1 MKKILLSFALFTL
14 VVGGVSAQSP
24 FGNWLKAASVE
35 MRADW
40 QGNWAGTEKLPDESG
55 FRGKFLNL
63 KLSGDLGRYFS
74 YNYRQRFSKE
84 IASGFFNATDYIN
97 VDFHPT
103 EKWSVTAGKMPVPI
117 GGFEYYYAPIDVYRY
132 TEFCNNISCYQ
143 FGLQGAY
150 KPTKHDAIELFAGQS
165 IFRQPGADLYGF
177 SARYHGTH
185 GFYEA
190 LHSVGMFEYAHNL
203 WINYI
208 ALGNTFNFSHGHFI
222 LDYTNRYASGY
233 DASFFGDFTLSAEL
247 HVQPIKELNV
257 FAKYSFDY
265 NKENAGDL
273 LVLAGTEQHSIGG
286 GVEYFPIHG
295 RQDLRLHAAY
305 THHFGEPVRTIGG
318 FADDGNFLTVG
329 VTFRADLLN
338 LKKQFTRN

>member
-1 MKKILLSFALFTL
+1 MKKIILTLALFSL
-14 VVGGVSAQSP
+14 VVNGVSAQSP
-24 FGNWLKAASVE
+24 FGNWLKTASLE

-40 QGNWAGTEKLPDESG
+40 QGSWAGSEKLPDESG

-103 EKWSVTAGKMPVPI
+103 EHWSVAAGKMPVPI

-150 KPTKHDAIELFAGQS
+150 MPTHHDAIELFAGQS

-185 GFYEA
+185 GWYEG
-190 LHSVGMFEYAHNL
+190 LHSVGMFEYANGR

-208 ALGNTFNFSHGHFI
+208 ALGNTFSFSKCRAIVDF
-222 LDYTNRYASGY
+222 TNRYAGSDHGN
-233 DASFFGDFTLSAEL
+233 FLGDFTLSAEF

-257 FAKYSFDY
+257 FAKYTFDR
-265 NKENAGDL
+265 NKENAADL
-273 LVLAGTEQHSIGG
+273 LVLPGTEQHSVGG
-286 GVEYFPIHG
+286 GIEYFPLKG
-295 RQDLRLHAAY
+295 RQDLRVHAAY
-305 THHFGEPVRTIGG
+305 THHIGESGRLDGG
-318 FADDGNFLTVG
+318 FADAENFLSVG
-329 VTFRADLLN
+329 VAFRADLLN
-338 LKKQFTRN
+338 LKKQFTGK